1 MSGIVAAASS
11 LDRKYLRFLGSRN
24 NIVPV
29 PTPQFRSYR
38 RVPNGPAPTP
48 QNKAVNDGLKQAH
61 NTRAEGSEQRNH
73 ILLSSAQDTSFKSS
87 NDTCNVAPQQKLEKG
102 FETISSCSG
111 LIYQSAD
118 SGSVIHSSSEKESCA
133 IHDTKRLGDISN
145 ERGPSIA
152 QGMSKSVREDR
163 IFKSQDRMLPLPM
176 QRHLKVDL
184 RDRQIHSSNP
194 SLQLPSDMADYRL
207 TAERLREFGI
217 RRNRQREDTSGFVT
231 LKEFMLSRQEEERRQ
246 NSRAAQR
253 LQPKSN
259 NEGVFAFHT
268 TRKPEVEL
276 SGA

>member
-61 NTRAEGSEQRNH
+61 NTRAEGSEQRSQC
-73 ILLSSAQDTSFKSS
+73 LMSSAQDTSFKSS
-87 NDTCNVAPQQKLEKG
+87 SETCNMTPKLQKG

-111 LIYQSAD
+111 STYQSAE
-118 SGSVIHSSSEKESCA
+118 SGSVLYSSSEKESHTV
-133 IHDTKRLGDISN
+133 HDMKPLGDISN
-145 ERGPSIA
+145 ERGPNVA
-152 QGMSKSVREDR
+152 QGVSKSVREDR
-163 IFKSQDRMLPLPM
+163 IFKPQDRMLPLPIK
-176 QRHLKVDL
+176 RHLKVDL

-194 SLQLPSDMADYRL
+194 SLQLPSDMADYRV

-217 RRNRQREDTSGFVT
+217 SRNRQREDTTGFVT
-231 LKEFMLSRQEEERRQ
+231 LKEFMLSRQEEERQQ
-246 NSRAAQR
+246 NSRAAQTA
-253 LQPKSN
+253 QPKGN

-268 TRKPEVEL
+268 TRKPKVQS
-276 SGA
+276 SGT